1 MSAET
6 VGAKLKLLRKEKR
19 LTQDE
24 LAAEIGI
31 KRATLSNYEIDRRQ
45 PSLSDL
51 KRFAEFYGVGLD
63 FFGLAPTNEPL
74 DLVARARLMFS
85 DASVSPEAKHEF
97 FKDIMQLYLEF
108 DRG

>member
-1 MSAET
+1 MSES

-24 LAAEIGI
+24 LADLIGV
-31 KRATLSNYEIDRRQ
+31 KRATISNYEIDRRQ
-45 PSLSDL
+45 PSLADL
-51 KRFAEFYGVGLD
+51 KRFAEYFGVGLD

-85 DASVSPEAKHEF
+85 DADIPPEAKHEF
-97 FKDIMQLYLEF
+97 FKDIMRLYLDF